1 MDRQPQALTRNG
13 SFKFWSAE
21 QSRPR
26 LPSIADEDYFPNK
39 QIYRTGHLYRAGVS
53 IWQTM
58 ARNLRREGF
67 PYDGPLA
74 YTKGDRPAL
83 LLYHRVPAGGRPI
96 CVVFLLATFGGIE
109 KDEIP
114 SSFQPFLVRTRP
126 ACARYKD
133 TPLLDTDPVPIHNWN
148 RWDSYIIAL
157 PIELD
162 DSAIDTSQLKSW
174 TIGQD
179 RTWISRE
186 WLKHLRELAAKN
198 AEKLGAICEGDP
210 EFITRAWNEM
220 VRGMT
225 SSRGIF
231 CSSFILNQIAAR
243 GSERRL
249 PPIICTQPSKAF
261 SSAGYTALEAC
272 ARSYLNAAILQYGLE
287 PIAVDLLPLDV
298 HGILDYLEARKAK
311 ANGSGALVPYKPRY
325 AEAAQELEEG
335 EIPGITMDLEFRAA
349 RILEGEDLDKL
360 FSNWPIK
367 FDDGEVPGL
376 RMATSR
382 KMIAASSSSAMEIVS
397 PSIAY
402 PSTPVRGSFA
412 LNEGPLTPTNGPFTP
427 MQYTP
432 TRYTP
437 SQVLYTPQPL
447 QAPLVEHDIP
457 PEVEERLSE
466 RRKLRK
472 LREQALATRKGLLS
486 ARNGQDP
493 SALKGEGLYTI
504 MEEGPSTTTSPD
516 RWRPPP
522 PPDRR
527 RRTNA
532 TPRTPMK
539 AITNTLT
546 DARPQMSME
555 AATSPSM
562 DATTSSP
569 MDMTPQ
575 TPKRGNDSACIPWTP
590 ETPTPLTRS
599 QSIHEA
605 PTRSM
610 IDSPTRSTL
619 KRTPSMLKRT
629 PSTLKKTSSSSS
641 FKAPSLTS
649 RGQGHY
655 TPYPKLSKARQ
666 VERPE

>member
-126 ACARYKD
+126 ACAKYKD

-225 SSRGIF
+225 SSRDIF
-231 CSSFILNQIAAR
+231 RSFF
-243 GSERRL
+243 RRL
-249 PPIICTQPSKAF
+249 PPIICTQPSKSF
-261 SSAGYTALEAC
+261 SCAGYTALEAC

-287 PIAVDLLPLDV
+287 PIAVDLLPLD
-298 HGILDYLEARKAK
+298 ARKAK

-325 AEAAQELEEG
+325 TEAAQELEEG
-335 EIPGITMDLEFRAA
+335 EIPGITMDLELRAA
-349 RILEGEDLDKL
+349 RILEGEDLDQL
-360 FSNWPIK
+360 FSGFPIK

-382 KMIAASSSSAMEIVS
+382 KMITASSSSAMEIVS

-402 PSTPVRGSFA
+402 PSTPVKCSFA
-412 LNEGPLTPTNGPFTP
+412 LNEGPFTPTNGPFTP
-427 MQYTP
+427 MQCTP
-432 TRYTP
+432 TQYTP
-437 SQVLYTPQPL
+437 SQALYTPQPL
-447 QAPLVEHDIP
+447 KAPLIEHDIP
-457 PEVEERLSE
+457 PEVEERLLE

-486 ARNGQDP
+486 ARKDQGTSTRKGQDP
-493 SALKGEGLYTI
+493 SAHKG
-504 MEEGPSTTTSPD
+504 EEGPSTTTSPD

-539 AITNTLT
+539 AITNTST
-546 DARPQMSME
+546 DATSQMAME
-555 AATSPSM
+555 AETG
-562 DATTSSP
+562 SP

-575 TPKRGNDSACIPWTP
+575 TPKRGNES
-590 ETPTPLTRS
+590 TPTPLTRS
-599 QSIHEA
+599 RSIC
-605 PTRSM
+605 
-610 IDSPTRSTL
+610 DSPTRPT
-619 KRTPSMLKRT
+619 LKRT

-655 TPYPKLSKARQ
+655 SPYPKLSSRQQ

>member
-53 IWQTM
+53 VWQTM

-126 ACARYKD
+126 ACAKYKD
-133 TPLLDTDPVPIHNWN
+133 TPLLDTDTVPIHNWN

-220 VRGMT
+220 
-225 SSRGIF
+225 
-231 CSSFILNQIAAR
+231 IAAR

-249 PPIICTQPSKAF
+249 PPIICTQPSKSF

-311 ANGSGALVPYKPRY
+311 VNGSGALVPYKPRY
-325 AEAAQELEEG
+325 AQAAQELEEG
-335 EIPGITMDLEFRAA
+335 EIPGITMDLELRAA

-360 FSNWPIK
+360 FSDWPIK

-402 PSTPVRGSFA
+402 PSTPVKCSFA
-412 LNEGPLTPTNGPFTP
+412 LNEGPFTPTNGPFTP

-432 TRYTP
+432 TQYTP
-437 SQVLYTPQPL
+437 SQALYTPQPL
-447 QAPLVEHDIP
+447 KAPLVEHDIP
-457 PEVEERLSE
+457 PEVEERLLE

-486 ARNGQDP
+486 ARKDQGTSTRKGQDP
-493 SALKGEGLYTI
+493 SAHKG
-504 MEEGPSTTTSPD
+504 EEGPSTTTTPPD
-516 RWRPPP
+516 RWRPSP

-527 RRTNA
+527 RRTNV

-539 AITNTLT
+539 AITNTSM
-546 DARPQMSME
+546 DATPEISME
-555 AATSPSM
+555 PATSPSM

-569 MDMTPQ
+569 MNMTPQ
-575 TPKRGNDSACIPWTP
+575 TPQRGNDSACIPWTP

-599 QSIHEA
+599 HSIHEA

-655 TPYPKLSKARQ
+655 TPYPKPSKARQ
-666 VERPE
+666 IERPE

>member
-13 SFKFWSAE
+13 SFKFWSSE

-74 YTKGDRPAL
+74 YSKGDRPAL

-126 ACARYKD
+126 ACARYKN

-220 VRGMT
+220 
-225 SSRGIF
+225 
-231 CSSFILNQIAAR
+231 IAAR

-249 PPIICTQPSKAF
+249 PPIICTQPSKPF
-261 SSAGYTALEAC
+261 SSVGYTALEAC

-325 AEAAQELEEG
+325 TEAAQELEEG
-335 EIPGITMDLEFRAA
+335 EIPGITMDLELRAA

-360 FSNWPIK
+360 FSDWPIR

-376 RMATSR
+376 RTATSR
-382 KMIAASSSSAMEIVS
+382 KMVSASSSSAMEIVS

-402 PSTPVRGSFA
+402 PSTPVKCSFA
-412 LNEGPLTPTNGPFTP
+412 LNEGPFTPTNGPFTP

-432 TRYTP
+432 NQHTP

-447 QAPLVEHDIP
+447 KAPLVEHDIP

-486 ARNGQDP
+486 ARKDQGTSTRKGQDP
-493 SALKGEGLYTI
+493 SAHKGEGLSTI

-522 PPDRR
+522 PLDRR

-539 AITNTLT
+539 AITNTST
-546 DARPQMSME
+546 DATSQMAME
-555 AATSPSM
+555 AATG
-562 DATTSSP
+562 SP

-575 TPKRGNDSACIPWTP
+575 TPKRGNESVCIPWTP

-599 QSIHEA
+599 RSIC
-605 PTRSM
+605 
-610 IDSPTRSTL
+610 DSPTRPT
-619 KRTPSMLKRT
+619 LKRT

-655 TPYPKLSKARQ
+655 SPYPKLSSRQQ

>member
-220 VRGMT
+220 VRGMS

-231 CSSFILNQIAAR
+231 CSFF
-243 GSERRL
+243 RRL
-249 PPIICTQPSKAF
+249 PPIICTQPSKSF

-325 AEAAQELEEG
+325 TEAAQDLKEG
-335 EIPGITMDLEFRAA
+335 EIPGIKMDLELRAA

-360 FSNWPIK
+360 FSGFPIK

-382 KMIAASSSSAMEIVS
+382 KMIAASSSSSTAMEIVS

-402 PSTPVRGSFA
+402 PSTPVKCSFA

-432 TRYTP
+432 MQYTPTQYTP
-437 SQVLYTPQPL
+437 SQAMYTHQPL
-447 QAPLVEHDIP
+447 KAPLVEHDIP

-472 LREQALATRKGLLS
+472 LREQALATRRGLLS
-486 ARNGQDP
+486 ARKDQ
-493 SALKGEGLYTI
+493 GEGLSTI
-504 MEEGPSTTTSPD
+504 MEEGPSATTSPD
-516 RWRPPP
+516 RGRPPP

-527 RRTNA
+527 RRTNT

-539 AITNTLT
+539 AITNTSM
-546 DARPQMSME
+546 DATPQMSME
-555 AATSPSM
+555 AATG
-562 DATTSSP
+562 SP

-575 TPKRGNDSACIPWTP
+575 TPKRGNESACIPWTP

-599 QSIHEA
+599 RSICE
-605 PTRSM
+605 
-610 IDSPTRSTL
+610 SPTRPT
-619 KRTPSMLKRT
+619 LKRT

-655 TPYPKLSKARQ
+655 APYPKPSKARQ